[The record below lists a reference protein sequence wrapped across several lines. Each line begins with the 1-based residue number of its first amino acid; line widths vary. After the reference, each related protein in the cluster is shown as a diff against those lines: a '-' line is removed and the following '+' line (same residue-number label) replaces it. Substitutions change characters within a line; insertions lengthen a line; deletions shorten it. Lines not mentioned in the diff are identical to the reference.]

1 NVMRPAETLAVHIW
15 KVNTEGIIPD
25 ATIVS
30 AATSALLVIVV
41 IVFNLGARYLGNK
54 LYRKLTAAK

>member
-1 NVMRPAETLAVHIW
+1 MRPAETLAVHIW
-15 KVNTEGIIPD
+15 KVNTEGIISD
-25 ATIVS
+25 GAIVS

-41 IVFNLGARYLGNK
+41 IIFNLGARYLGNR

>member
-1 NVMRPAETLAVHIW
+1 MRPAETLAVHIW

-41 IVFNLGARYLGNK
+41 IIFNFGARALGNM
-54 LYRKLTAAK
+54 LYRKLTASNTK